1 MIRKSL
7 KIIQSQ
13 ESLEV
18 IQNQLQKLNTKI
30 SKMIK
35 RHDTCN
41 NLKQIKDSYK
51 QQITN
56 EMLCL
61 QREKSKAML
70 VRTDRLFLRI
80 NLLCRLVFITKKLSL
95 KENLEAKPENLRN
108 SIKFTVLVRSKNQVW
123 EVTKV
128 NLSLRPLTLYQTVLL
143 AIL

>member
-7 KIIQSQ
+7 RIIQSQ

-18 IQNQLQKLNTKI
+18 IQNQLQKLNTNI
-30 SKMIK
+30 GKMIK
-35 RHDTCN
+35 RHNTCN

-61 QREKSKAML
+61 QREKYKAML
-70 VRTDRLFLRI
+70 VRIDRLFLRI

-108 SIKFTVLVRSKNQVW
+108 SIKFTVLVKSKNQVW

-128 NLSLRPLTLYQTVLL
+128 NLSLRPLTLY
-143 AIL
+143 

>member
-1 MIRKSL
+1 MIRKSRR
-7 KIIQSQ
+7 IIQSQ

-30 SKMIK
+30 SKIIK
-35 RHDTCN
+35 RRDTCN

-61 QREKSKAML
+61 QRGKSKAML

-80 NLLCRLVFITKKLSL
+80 NLLCRLVFTTKKLSL
-95 KENLEAKPENLRN
+95 KENLEAKLESLRN
-108 SIKFTVLVRSKNQVW
+108 SIKFTVLVKSKNQVW

-128 NLSLRPLTLYQTVLL
+128 NLSLRPLTLY
-143 AIL
+143 